1 MWDAVIPHLDLS
13 MNFLKLSFTESAFGN
28 NTIYN
33 IKKKK
38 NEQQFINLEILAQ
51 SLKGCMKK
59 SD

>member
-33 IKKKK
+33 IKKEKWTAIH
-38 NEQQFINLEILAQ
+38 EAWDSIS
-51 SLKGCMKK
+51 SLKGSINK